1 MTESVVKW
9 DSITDRIFI
18 WVILRLEGKY
28 LYPLFLCEMIEM
40 EAFFMNRMRFA
51 GWPGFVMKIL
61 ICIDG
66 LGLFYHSEDK
76 SFYSLLMWIYE
87 RRLIFWHKRKSTL
100 FKLQCFIVF
109 FLDLVKFLLNFV
121 LFEVRL
127 VIIHLFY
134 FLFLLYS
141 IFTFLYTLF
150 RLLLFL
156 YF

>member
-61 ICIDG
+61 ICIYR
-66 LGLFYHSEDK
+66 LGLFNHGEDK
-76 SFYSLLMWIYE
+76 SFYSLFMWIYE

-121 LFEVRL
+121 LFQVRL
-127 VIIHLFY
+127 VIIHFFY
-134 FLFLLYS
+134 FFFVS
-141 IFTFLYTLF
+141 IIFY
-150 RLLLFL
+150 L
-156 YF
+156 YFFIYFIYFI